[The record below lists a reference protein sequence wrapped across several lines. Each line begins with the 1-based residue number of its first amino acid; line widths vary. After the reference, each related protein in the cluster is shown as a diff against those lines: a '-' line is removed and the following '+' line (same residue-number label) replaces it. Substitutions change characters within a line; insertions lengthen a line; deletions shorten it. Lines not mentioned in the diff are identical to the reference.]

1 MTSLCIVVGLDG
13 SSHGEDA
20 AAWARAVASR
30 VGAVVVAVHARGLLE
45 HGGAGSNGG
54 DAPESGPVVSGGGV
68 VVEDGDPVS
77 VLLRVAEERSAD
89 LLVVGRRGSSADPD
103 LLLGST
109 SHQLAERAPCP
120 LVIIPP
126 GAHLPGPD

>member
-13 SSHGEDA
+13 SIHGEDA

-30 VGAVVVAVHARGLLE
+30 VDAVVVPVHARGMLE
-45 HGGAGSNGG
+45 HGGEHGTVAAAGS
-54 DAPESGPVVSGGGV
+54 GV

-77 VLLRVAEERSAD
+77 VLLRIAEERGAD

-126 GAHLPGPD
+126 GAQPPGPD

>member
-1 MTSLCIVVGLDG
+1 MTGLCIVVGLDG
-13 SSHGEDA
+13 SVHGEDA

-30 VGAVVVAVHARGLLE
+30 VGAAVVQVHARGMIE
-45 HGGAGSNGG
+45 HGTDRRAVTAAPIDG
-54 DAPESGPVVSGGGV
+54 DV

-77 VLLRVAEERSAD
+77 VLLRVAEERGAD
-89 LLVVGRRGSSADPD
+89 LLVVGRRGSSTDPD

-126 GAHLPGPD
+126 GAQLPGPD

>member
-1 MTSLCIVVGLDG
+1 VKTRCIVVGLDG
-13 SSHGEDA
+13 SVHGEQA
-20 AAWARAVASR
+20 VAWARDVAAQ
-30 VGAVVVAVHARGLLE
+30 VGAEVVAVHARGLLE
-45 HGGAGSNGG
+45 HGALAAT
-54 DAPESGPVVSGGGV
+54 DGV
-68 VVEDGDPVS
+68 LIEDGDPVS

-89 LLVVGRRGSSADPD
+89 LIVVGRRGSGGNPA

-126 GAHLPGPD
+126 EATTPGQA

>member
-1 MTSLCIVVGLDG
+1 MNQPSNLNRICIVVGLDG

-20 AAWARAVASR
+20 ARWAHAAADRLAAD
-30 VGAVVVAVHARGLLE
+30 VVTVHARGMRE
-45 HGGAGSNGG
+45 HPAIDMG
-54 DAPESGPVVSGGGV
+54 EGV

-89 LLVVGRRGSSADPD
+89 LIVVGRRGLGGNPD

-126 GAHLPGPD
+126 EASMPGHH

>member
-13 SSHGEDA
+13 SVHGEAA
-20 AAWARAVASR
+20 AAWARAVAAR
-30 VGAVVVAVHARGLLE
+30 IGAEVVSVHARGLLE
-45 HGGAGSNGG
+45 HG
-54 DAPESGPVVSGGGV
+54 APAVAEGV
-68 VVEDGDPVS
+68 LVEDGDPVS
-77 VLLRVAEERSAD
+77 VLLRVAEERAAD
-89 LLVVGRRGSSADPD
+89 LLVVGRRGSNTNPD

-126 GAHLPGPD
+126 GATVPGPK